1 MPQSLCA
8 QSCLTLCHPMGCSP
22 PAFSVHGIFQARI
35 LEWFLISDSRGSSC
49 CLFSQLCLKTLC
61 NPMHCSPP
69 GFPVLHC
76 LLEFTLTHV
85 HWADGAIQ
93 PSYPLSPPFFS
104 CPQSF
109 QASGS
114 FPISQL
120 FTSVGQSIGAF
131 ATVLPMNIQGWFPLG
146 LTGLI
151 LLSKGLSR
159 VFSSNSS
166 GLSLLHGPSI
176 KSVHDYWKN
185 YNLEYID
192 LCQQSD
198 VCG

>member
-93 PSYPLSPPFFS
+93 PSYPLSPPTPSAFNLSQHEGLFQWISSSYQVSRLVIAFFPRS
-104 CPQSF
+104 KCLFVSWPQSLS
-109 QASGS
+109 AV
-114 FPISQL
+114 ISE
-120 FTSVGQSIGAF
+120 
-131 ATVLPMNIQGWFPLG
+131 PKKM
-146 LTGLI
+146 
-151 LLSKGLSR
+151 
-159 VFSSNSS
+159 
-166 GLSLLHGPSI
+166 
-176 KSVHDYWKN
+176 
-185 YNLEYID
+185 
-192 LCQQSD
+192 
-198 VCG
+198 